1 MITAV
6 TRLYRDMGSGAVRIG
21 LAVSRLEVIKG
32 DPVWL

>member
-21 LAVSRLEVIKG
+21 LAVFPGWRS
-32 DPVWL
+32 